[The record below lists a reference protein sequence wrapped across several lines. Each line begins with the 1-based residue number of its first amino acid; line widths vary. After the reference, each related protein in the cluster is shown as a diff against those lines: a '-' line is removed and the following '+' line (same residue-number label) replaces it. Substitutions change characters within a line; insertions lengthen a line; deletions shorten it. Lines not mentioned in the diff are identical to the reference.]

1 MVLLVVDT
9 QKGIMDDRLFAFDKV
24 KVNIKAL
31 LIAARNSGTEIIFV
45 QHDDGAET
53 GFSKGDSDYEIYEE
67 FLPDKEEKI
76 F

>member
-24 KVNIKAL
+24 KANIKAL

-45 QHDDGAET
+45 
-53 GFSKGDSDYEIYEE
+53 
-67 FLPDKEEKI
+67 
-76 F
+76 